1 MAVLQVRLQ
10 IPISNNEYVRIN
22 SDYKVPLPIQ
32 IVSFLFPSLSSQQC
46 SPCIIPYDAIIKLEG
61 TGEEQEFVSQSDL
74 SKFIS
79 SDELSKWIHH
89 TQGGPTP
96 DHRLE
101 FFKDVPC
108 SLLVRLTKHF
118 QMDLEMFQY
127 KTNDFMNICKYY

>member
-1 MAVLQVRLQ
+1 MC
-10 IPISNNEYVRIN
+10 
-22 SDYKVPLPIQ
+22 
-32 IVSFLFPSLSSQQC
+32 SQQC
-46 SPCIIPYDAIIKLEG
+46 SPCIIPYDAIIKLDG
-61 TGEEQEFVSQSDL
+61 TKEEQEFVSQSNL
-74 SKFIS
+74 NKFVS

-101 FFKDVPC
+101 FFKNVPC